1 MVQFTKES
9 LIWLSLISVISAT
22 TLGLV
27 ISSTLPNLASSDII
41 ITHASLK
48 KGADTDALFTVSLKN
63 TGTVEFDYT
72 ITILNDITLDTNP
85 PRSFIKYDIVTI
97 PGSDCT
103 VSCDLFFYDW
113 EDSIMPDMTIS
124 VANTIPNSA
133 GLTVGSSYIITVE
146 GYDTDDN
153 VIAADSIMVTITR
166 V

>member
-9 LIWLSLISVISAT
+9 LIWLSLVSVISVV

-27 ISSTLPNLASSDII
+27 ISSTLSYLASSDIT

-48 KGADTDALFTVSLKN
+48 KGTNTDALFTVSLKN
-63 TGTVEFDYT
+63 TGTVDFDYT
-72 ITILNDITLDTNP
+72 ITILDVTLTANP

-124 VANTIPNSA
+124 AANTIPNSA
-133 GLTVGSSYIITVE
+133 GLTVDSSYIITVE

-153 VIAADSIMVTITR
+153 VIAADSIIVTVTR